1 MGFFQTND
9 LRTVHRGTKLSCRFT
24 VQELQQ
30 RWYALLYDPA
40 VSRVAVAAMRNLH
53 PELIASVQSRA
64 LYSKAEEQLLG
75 TIKSVSV
82 LLKAYQMCRINCMVV
97 CLVCLFMKCIAIPLQ
112 LLQNLVVGLY
122 CEPHE
127 FS

>member
-1 MGFFQTND
+1 MLSIPASNKLHFPLKSLSKTCHMGLFQTND

-75 TIKSVSV
+75 TVKSVSV
-82 LLKAYQMCRINCMVV
+82 LFKA
-97 CLVCLFMKCIAIPLQ
+97 
-112 LLQNLVVGLY
+112 
-122 CEPHE
+122 
-127 FS
+127 

>member
-1 MGFFQTND
+1 MVYFQAND
-9 LRTVHRGTKLSCRFT
+9 LRTVHRGTKFSCRFT

-30 RWYALLYDPA
+30 RWYALLYDPS

-53 PELIASVQSRA
+53 SELIASVQGRT

-82 LLKAYQMCRINCMVV
+82 LPSIMRLTPYRGSLLSSRQL
-97 CLVCLFMKCIAIPLQ
+97 CL
-112 LLQNLVVGLY
+112 
-122 CEPHE
+122 
-127 FS
+127 

>member
-75 TIKSVSV
+75 TIKSVGV
-82 LLKAYQMCRINCMVV
+82 LL
-97 CLVCLFMKCIAIPLQ
+97 IA
-112 LLQNLVVGLY
+112 
-122 CEPHE
+122 
-127 FS
+127 

>member
-1 MGFFQTND
+1 MLFIPASHKLCIPLKVMSKNCQMGFFQTND

-53 PELIASVQSRA
+53 PELIANVQSRA

-75 TIKSVSV
+75 TVKSVSV
-82 LLKAYQMCRINCMVV
+82 LL
-97 CLVCLFMKCIAIPLQ
+97 IAQQIQ
-112 LLQNLVVGLY
+112 
-122 CEPHE
+122 
-127 FS
+127 